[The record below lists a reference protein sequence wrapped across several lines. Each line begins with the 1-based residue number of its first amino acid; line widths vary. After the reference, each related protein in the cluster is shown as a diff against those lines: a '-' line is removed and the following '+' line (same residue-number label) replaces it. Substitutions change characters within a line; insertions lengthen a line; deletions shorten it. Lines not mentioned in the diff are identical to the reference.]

1 MTRMKNEGFLRNCTK
16 FFEVFCKL
24 STLTQNFQYPNPTI
38 RKYDVQYCTPNCFEL
53 NKKLPTFHRTQR
65 WWCRYYSKDKYH
77 SEDRWPLGR
86 WRRRWCYPQ
95 RLARTKLKYLKFTS
109 YASHLFM
116 GEWVEKEFNIHIIAT
131 ATGPSYWILHSTF
144 TSDKGVFKSYKDDED
159 GVKHRERQDEFVEG
173 IIHFL
178 GG

>member
-1 MTRMKNEGFLRNCTK
+1 MFNIVRLIA
-16 FFEVFCKL
+16 L
-24 STLTQNFQYPNPTI
+24 SWI
-38 RKYDVQYCTPNCFEL
+38 R
-53 NKKLPTFHRTQR
+53 KLPTFHRTQR

-95 RLARTKLKYLKFTS
+95 RLARTKLKYLRFTS

-131 ATGPSYWILHSTF
+131 ATGPSYWILHSTSTYLWQECIQKLQRWWRWSQTQRAPRWVCWRNYSF
-144 TSDKGVFKSYKDDED
+144 PWT
-159 GVKHRERQDEFVEG
+159 REQWLSEG
-173 IIHFL
+173 FPSTRTLPPEAVMKIFWL
-178 GG
+178 TLLLTF